1 VISIKKPD
9 WNRERF
15 QSRTVDG
22 RQQLLA
28 LVLPLQFGYASLFGD
43 VLQLALGHLEL
54 RLEAESIKFPVGHG
68 GVAIRLRGV
77 IWQGLT
83 GRRRRWI
90 PLNKPETEVIVR
102 NKRGSKMNR
111 KGKIDDYYLRCAPP
125 RLPSASSVVRRLL
138 LLAMILGFALIGKRK
153 A

>member
-1 VISIKKPD
+1 
-9 WNRERF
+9 
-15 QSRTVDG
+15 
-22 RQQLLA
+22 
-28 LVLPLQFGYASLFGD
+28 
-43 VLQLALGHLEL
+43 
-54 RLEAESIKFPVGHG
+54 
-68 GVAIRLRGV
+68 
-77 IWQGLT
+77 
-83 GRRRRWI
+83 
-90 PLNKPETEVIVR
+90 LNKPETEVIVR